1 MTPIVI
7 AASLLLAGP
16 SVAAALTG
24 TGSVDTALL
33 HLLLALLVCT
43 VAARAVRALV
53 LHYQGAVE
61 AAAEAQLEADGDAG
75 ADHPA
80 RRRGDA

>member
-16 SVAAALTG
+16 SVVAALQG

-33 HLLLALLVCT
+33 HLLLALVVSAVAGRVVRSLVQ
-43 VAARAVRALV
+43 R
-53 LHYQGAVE
+53 YQE
-61 AAAEAQLEADGDAG
+61 DAAATAAQVDTDAE
-75 ADHPA
+75 HPA
-80 RRRGDA
+80 RRRDDL